1 MYVVLILQQYRVM
14 RSFMFNICLKIRTLQ
29 ISPNTFTQP
38 RLLCCSEKSFDVS
51 SIFSSLSLPHLGCL
65 SGVDPELRHAVRL
78 RQPLSLALLLL
89 LLVETG
95 QRGGRGSSHHVNSVT
110 GIYGSPGYTED
121 LDTVPVV
128 PEEQESVKFPV
139 RLRGEATY
147 WWYKG

>member
-1 MYVVLILQQYRVM
+1 M
-14 RSFMFNICLKIRTLQ
+14 
-29 ISPNTFTQP
+29 
-38 RLLCCSEKSFDVS
+38 CCPEEGGPFDVNSIQSKAVSEKL
-51 SIFSSLSLPHLGCL
+51 SLSLSLSLYLSCCYLGL
-65 SGVDPELRHAVRL
+65 PRVYPKLRHVVRL
-78 RQPLSLALLLL
+78 RHPLSLALLLVR
-89 LLVETG
+89 VEAC
-95 QRGGRGSSHHVNSVT
+95 QGGGWGPSHPSHHVNSIT